1 MESDPHVLVCVAA
14 AVIEGIVHVENSPT
28 AHRIIEG
35 RGLSHHTIPATAT
48 LAAATAVSTESTSR
62 AINRIPDN
70 HDAGQHTPPVFV
82 TLAVE
87 ETGMAVPE
95 PMFPTVCTI
104 IDDHDLNCN
113 VLDAIASISV
123 SNTYSQVVVALEM
136 DVSKKV
142 AVLTIANSSGV
153 GPDLIAYLSGLWRLM
168 SIMSA
173 RCEKHRLGVDSTAR
187 LRPQLPIPLSEVVDP
202 WRTEFIKR
210 VYRYCRSVNYALF
223 NGEWNTMQSFI
234 PLFNKYWDDLPEDRS
249 IPRKFRV
256 VVYSF
261 KAMQSFYYKIH
272 HSIPMTDEEWRDLI
286 CLMEGTVLDIDSIL
300 DDPML
305 CEKWAMK
312 LQCSS
317 WPTPHLR
324 ASPC

>member
-70 HDAGQHTPPVFV
+70 YDAGQHTPPVFV

-95 PMFPTVCTI
+95 PTFPTVYTI

-142 AVLTIANSSGV
+142 AVLTVANSSGV
-153 GPDLIAYLSGLWRLM
+153 GPDLIAYLNGLWRLM
-168 SIMSA
+168 SIMSV
-173 RCEKHRLGVDSTAR
+173 RCEKYRLEVDLTAR
-187 LRPQLPIPLSEVVDP
+187 VRPQLPIAISEVVDP

-210 VYRYCRSVNYALF
+210 VYCYCRSENIVLF
-223 NGEWNTMQSFI
+223 NRGWNTVKSFI
-234 PLFNKYWDDLPEDRS
+234 GLFKKGWNDLPGDRS
-249 IPRKFRV
+249 IKRQFKD

-261 KAMQSFYYKIH
+261 KAMHSFYSKIH
-272 HSIPMTDEEWRDLI
+272 SSISMTDEEWRDLI

-305 CEKWAMK
+305 CEKLAIE

-317 WPTPHLR
+317 RPTPHLR
-324 ASPC
+324 TSPC